1 MIMVDEYKYKF
12 IHDRR
17 NNMRKYVITAAA
29 ALVILTPNIG
39 SVIAQQAAPELPG
52 KVDPSRV
59 EAGTYVVDPAH
70 TLIGFRAN
78 HFGFNDYFGIFG
90 DSTGTLEIDPAN
102 LSAAKVDITIPV
114 NKLTTASE
122 GLTAHMNRA
131 DFFETENY
139 PNARFVSTKVTVDGT
154 AAKIEGNLTIKG
166 ITKPVVLD
174 ASFTGAGN
182 NPFNKK
188 LTVGFEA
195 DTIVKRSDFGVNGAI
210 PLVSDEVQL
219 GITVAFEK

>member
-1 MIMVDEYKYKF
+1 
-12 IHDRR
+12 
-17 NNMRKYVITAAA
+17 MRKSVFSAAA
-29 ALVILTPNIG
+29 ALLVIAPTIP
-39 SVIAQQAAPELPG
+39 SVIAQQDAPKLPG
-52 KVDPSRV
+52 SVDPTKVVAGTYIVDPS
-59 EAGTYVVDPAH
+59 H
-70 TLIGFRAN
+70 TLVGFRVN

-102 LSAAKVDITIPV
+102 LAAAKVDITIPV
-114 NKLTTASE
+114 NKLTTASA
-122 GLTAHMNRA
+122 GLTRHMNSA
-131 DFFETENY
+131 DFFETETH
-139 PNARFVSTKVTVDGT
+139 PTARFVSTKVTVDGN
-154 AAKIEGNLTIKG
+154 AAKIDGNLTIKG

-174 ASFTGAGN
+174 ASFTGVGN

-195 DTIVKRSDFGVNGAI
+195 DTIIKRSDFGVNGAI

>member
-1 MIMVDEYKYKF
+1 
-12 IHDRR
+12 
-17 NNMRKYVITAAA
+17 MRKYAIAAA
-29 ALVILTPNIG
+29 ATLMVVAPTIT
-39 SVIAQQAAPELPG
+39 SVTAQQAAPQLPG
-52 KVDPSRV
+52 QVDPSRV
-59 EAGTYVVDPAH
+59 VAGTYNVDPAH
-70 TLIGFRAN
+70 TLIGFRVN

-114 NKLTTASE
+114 NKLTTASA

-131 DFFETENY
+131 DFFETEKY
-139 PNARFVSTKVTVDGT
+139 PTAHFVSTKVTIDGT
-154 AAKIEGNLTIKG
+154 AAKIEGDLTIKD
-166 ITKPVVLD
+166 ITKPVILD
-174 ASFTGAGN
+174 ASFTGVGN

-195 DTIVKRSDFGVNGAI
+195 DTLIKRSDFGVNGAI
-210 PLVSDEVQL
+210 PLVSDDVQL

>member
-1 MIMVDEYKYKF
+1 
-12 IHDRR
+12 
-17 NNMRKYVITAAA
+17 MRKSIIAAAA
-29 ALVILTPNIG
+29 ALLVIAPTIP
-39 SVIAQQAAPELPG
+39 SVIAQQAAPKLPG
-52 KVDPSRV
+52 SVDPSRV
-59 EAGTYVVDPAH
+59 VAGTYNVDPSH
-70 TLIGFRAN
+70 TLIGFRVN

-102 LSAAKVDITIPV
+102 LAAAKVDITIPV
-114 NKLTTASE
+114 NKLTTASA
-122 GLTAHMNRA
+122 GLTKHMNSA
-131 DFFETENY
+131 DFFETETH
-139 PNARFVSTKVTVDGT
+139 PTAHFVSTKVTVDGN

-195 DTIVKRSDFGVNGAI
+195 DTLIKRSDFGINTAI

-219 GITVAFEK
+219 GITAAFEK

>member
-1 MIMVDEYKYKF
+1 
-12 IHDRR
+12 
-17 NNMRKYVITAAA
+17 MRKSFIAAAA
-29 ALVILTPNIG
+29 ALLVITPTIP
-39 SVIAQQAAPELPG
+39 SVIAQQGAPKLPG
-52 KVDPSRV
+52 SVDPTKVVAGTYTVDPS
-59 EAGTYVVDPAH
+59 H
-70 TLIGFRAN
+70 TLVGFRVN

-114 NKLTTASE
+114 NKLTTASA
-122 GLTAHMNRA
+122 GLTRHMNSA
-131 DFFETENY
+131 DFFETETH
-139 PNARFVSTKVTVDGT
+139 PTARFVSTKVTVDGN
-154 AAKIEGNLTIKG
+154 AAKIDGNLTIKG
-166 ITKPVVLD
+166 ITKPIVLD
-174 ASFTGAGN
+174 ASFTGVGN

-195 DTIVKRSDFGVNGAI
+195 DTLIKRSDFGVKGAI

>member
-1 MIMVDEYKYKF
+1 
-12 IHDRR
+12 
-17 NNMRKYVITAAA
+17 MRKTIITAALS
-29 ALVILTPNIG
+29 ALALTPIIG
-39 SVIAQQAAPELPG
+39 SAIAQPAARELPG
-52 KVDPSRV
+52 KVDASRV
-59 EAGTYVVDPAH
+59 VAGTYTVDPSH
-70 TLIGFRAN
+70 TLVGFRVN

-102 LSAAKVDITIPV
+102 LAAAKVDITIPV
-114 NKLTTASE
+114 SKLTTASE
-122 GLTAHMNRA
+122 RLTAHMNSA
-131 DFFETENY
+131 DFFDTANH
-139 PNARFVSTKVTVDGT
+139 PNARFVSTKITVDGN

-174 ASFTGAGN
+174 ASFTGIGN

-195 DTIVKRSDFGVNGAI
+195 DTLIKRSDFGVKGAI

-219 GITVAFEK
+219 GITAAFEK